1 MKNMTLCF
9 TSPRGNNYVGGVMT
23 LINGYLSHSQE
34 FSNRGII
41 LDLFDY
47 HMGSFAEK
55 LPQKVSNLLY
65 IPAQRR
71 AFDKYIRR
79 NDTDIISIHTSR
91 EFLFLKDVY
100 LAKNISEHHNK
111 KVYLTVHVGDIDT
124 VFNRIESWRKKLI
137 DVLNGYV
144 DKVIF
149 LSNEIKDQFI
159 QAGLDSQKCVALYNY
174 FDFGGYRFEE
184 KKQRE
189 ELRLLF
195 VGAIHR
201 EKGIMELLRSVE
213 KVIRPGYPVYLDVC
227 GQITDQSIAEEF
239 SSIIKRTNGHI
250 IQHGYVKGKEKADI
264 YNAADVLVLPS
275 YHEGMPL
282 VILEALGAGCGIIS
296 TKVGTTPEILND
308 ENAIWVDVGDEAGL
322 LKAIMKV
329 YTDREM
335 LADMGSKNKVRSRD
349 FTVEAHIASYCEI
362 VNGSGTRES

>member
-1 MKNMTLCF
+1 MKKMTLCYR
-9 TSPRGNNYVGGVMT
+9 SPSGSNYIGGVMT

-34 FSNRGII
+34 FSNHGIAI
-41 LDLFDY
+41 DAFDY
-47 HMGSFAEK
+47 HMGSFVEK

-71 AFDKYIRR
+71 AFDKYIRK

-100 LAKNISEHHNK
+100 LAKHISSHHNK

-124 VFNRIESWRKKLI
+124 VFNRIESCRKKLI
-137 DVLNGYV
+137 DVLNGYI

-159 QAGLDSQKCVALYNY
+159 QAGLSSQKCVVLYNY
-174 FDFGGYRFEE
+174 FDFDGYKFDE

-213 KVIRPGYPVYLDVC
+213 KVIRQGCSVSLDIC
-227 GQITDQSIAEEF
+227 GQVTDQSIAEEF
-239 SSIIKRTNGHI
+239 NSIIERSNGRI
-250 IQHGYVKGKEKADI
+250 VQHGYVRGQEKAET
-264 YNAADVLVLPS
+264 YNAAGVLVLPS

-349 FTVEAHIASYCEI
+349 FTIEAHIADYCEI
-362 VNGSGTRES
+362 VNGSDTRES